1 MPDLPSIPSADQL
14 TDRAES
20 TFDAAK
26 GAVGR
31 AADAASGAVGDA
43 VDTAK
48 GAAGDAVDTAK
59 GVVGDAVDAAKGA
72 VGQAAGAASGAAGAL
87 AAAST
92 DELVRR
98 LFDPLAARLK
108 AELRLDRE
116 RAGFVTDLRR

>member
-1 MPDLPSIPSADQL
+1 MALVELAILPSERYECSGDGPSLLNRIRRHAY
-14 TDRAES
+14 
-20 TFDAAK
+20 
-26 GAVGR
+26 
-31 AADAASGAVGDA
+31 
-43 VDTAK
+43 TACLRHPALK
-48 GAAGDAVDTAK
+48 QNPPIRGGSDSLRPF
-59 GVVGDAVDAAKGA
+59 A
-72 VGQAAGAASGAAGAL
+72 VGQATGAAGAL

>member
-1 MPDLPSIPSADQL
+1 MRS
-14 TDRAES
+14 
-20 TFDAAK
+20 
-26 GAVGR
+26 
-31 AADAASGAVGDA
+31 GDA
-43 VDTAK
+43 VDT
-48 GAAGDAVDTAK
+48 V
-59 GVVGDAVDAAKGA
+59 KGA
-72 VGQAAGAASGAAGAL
+72 VGQAAGAAKGAVGQASGAL